1 MEDNYKIKYLKYKL
15 KYIKLQEELN
25 IQSANGK
32 KKHTRKHTMKHT
44 KKNSKKELQ
53 YIKKSMPKF
62 LKTTLSV
69 IKYGTEEIP
78 ILGEVESLINVILS
92 TSAFFNEL
100 MSLIESKD
108 VFKKLLEINFDSGP
122 SGVKTQYNN
131 ILPDISDDDKK
142 IICKYLPQLFNKLK
156 TNIEDWI
163 STIPE
168 AGPVMAIVFENTNII
183 SFDSF
188 NDIFYGLPEGAQHL
202 FQNPELLH
210 KLMNKFIKYIRK
222 ALGVK
227 KAGNILK
234 YATTFASDTV
244 SKSAKV
250 GLSMADAQFKIATKP
265 IMTSLKILGV
275 DQLIVNKTLKY
286 MNKVL
291 HPTINVS
298 VKALK
303 IIFPLFF
310 VLLIANND
318 CQ

>member
-1 MEDNYKIKYLKYKL
+1 MENNYRIKYLKYKL

-25 IQSANGK
+25 IQNANGK
-32 KKHTRKHTMKHT
+32 KKHK
-44 KKNSKKELQ
+44 KKNSKKKLQ

-69 IKYGTEEIP
+69 IKYGTEEVP

-92 TSAFFNEL
+92 TSSFYNAL

-122 SGVKTQYNN
+122 SGVKTQYND
-131 ILPDISDDDKK
+131 IWPDISDDDKK
-142 IICKYLPQLFNKLK
+142 IICEYLPQLFNKLK

-168 AGPVMAIVFENTNII
+168 VGPAMALVFENTNVI
-183 SFDSF
+183 SYDTF
-188 NDIFYGLPEGAQHL
+188 NDIFDGLPEDAQNL

-210 KLMNKFIKYIRK
+210 KLMNKFIKYIRG

-234 YATTFASDTV
+234 YATKLASDTV
-244 SKSAKV
+244 SSSAKV
-250 GLSMADAQFKIATKP
+250 GLSMADTQFKIATKP

-275 DQLIVNKTLKY
+275 DQIVVNKTLKY

-291 HPTINVS
+291 NPAINVS
-298 VKALK
+298 IKALK

-310 VLLIANND
+310 TLLLANDD